1 MIKKIQHLM
10 NNLNE
15 IESEKYISLKTYR
28 KNNQPVRTP
37 VWFIIKNDLI
47 FFKNVG
53 AYGASMSSTYN
64 SRPIIP
70 EIMVYKKHFGIVRN
84 KENVIKQIA
93 KEKIPNWILKIKS

>member
-1 MIKKIQHLM
+1 MGPICETTDTFIKKNSI
-10 NNLNE
+10 
-15 IESEKYISLKTYR
+15 KKLK
-28 KNNQPVRTP
+28 
-37 VWFIIKNDLI
+37 INDLI

-53 AYGASMSSTYN
+53 AYGASMSSSYN

-70 EIMVYKKHFGIVRN
+70 EIMVYKKHFGIIRN